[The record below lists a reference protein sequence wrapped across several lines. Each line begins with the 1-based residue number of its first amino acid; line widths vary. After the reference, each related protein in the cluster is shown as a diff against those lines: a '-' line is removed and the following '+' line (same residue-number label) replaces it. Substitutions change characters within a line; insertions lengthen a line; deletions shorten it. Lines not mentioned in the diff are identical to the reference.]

1 MTISDITL
9 LGKKILVGIVLV
21 IIPLLILWL
30 LIRFSLYLA
39 NADQPANSSPV
50 SVNSIS
56 SL

>member
-50 SVNSIS
+50 SINSIS